1 LGAGLL
7 YEYDTKENS
16 SNRALE
22 EGSKRIS
29 LTVALALELSIV
41 LTHHPSTLED
51 EFVAWSTVI
60 NINHIQAHKR
70 AVETH
75 PGGANELDTLRA
87 PRTGNE
93 VMARTTEWKQA
104 VGKINKEVSNLL
116 DSLIAEG
123 VWEEEKVL
131 LTESQEFTFFAA
143 KTMLDDWKSW
153 KLAQDHPKLLAK
165 TPQFYKGALIQAGTW
180 VYVSDHPA
188 MDKCTAGLFTHAIK
202 GRKGNTMYRVL
213 GVNFDNANNHHLTKF
228 FGQRPDE
235 EWPKQLR
242 ESVAIRQ
249 DAAERAALLTEAAV
263 GQALEE
269 EKTTTQPILFASTT
283 YDPWGPSNNP
293 NGGWQDTSGTSLY
306 PMLCANDTLTIL
318 ALPER
323 LSADLAQALED
334 HNMDKPET
342 ETAPIGPRSGH
353 KPPTSPSSERRSSPA
368 RRTMR
373 GQ

>member
-1 LGAGLL
+1 M
-7 YEYDTKENS
+7 T
-16 SNRALE
+16 
-22 EGSKRIS
+22 RI
-29 LTVALALELSIV
+29 
-41 LTHHPSTLED
+41 
-51 EFVAWSTVI
+51 
-60 NINHIQAHKR
+60 
-70 AVETH
+70 
-75 PGGANELDTLRA
+75 
-87 PRTGNE
+87 
-93 VMARTTEWKQA
+93 TEWKQV

-180 VYVSDHPA
+180 VHVSDHPA

-202 GRKGNTMYRVL
+202 GPKGNTMYRVL

-293 NGGWQDTSGTSLY
+293 NVGWQDTSGTSLY
-306 PMLCANDTLTIL
+306 PMLCTNDTLTIL
-318 ALPER
+318 TLPEG

-342 ETAPIGPRSGH
+342 ETAPIWAKVKAQAAGLANLREEEQSSTEDNEEATGNELDVTADEGVTRDGPTDDEVDTASDRDASEPRGEDSGEEVE
-353 KPPTSPSSERRSSPA
+353 SVQVSDAECSEREGGQVMDESP
-368 RRTMR
+368 
-373 GQ
+373 